1 MARDLD
7 FVAWDNYP
15 RGFWDMRADVDPSQA
30 ALSCDTMRGLKRQNV
45 WVMEQQAG
53 PSGWETVSRA
63 PRPGELR
70 LWAYQSIAH
79 GADGIVFFR
88 WRTARFGTEEYW
100 HGLLDHHGGPG
111 RRYEEIKR
119 MGGEIKKASEQLYG
133 STVKP
138 SVAMIL
144 SYDSRFAFQ
153 IQQNNPQFSYP
164 GHFHHVYRSL
174 YRRQVPVDIVA
185 PTDDLS
191 AYKLVA
197 APALHVVSDTVA
209 ENLRRF
215 VQAGGVL
222 VVTPRTGVKDEA
234 NGVVNQPL
242 PGLLAELC
250 GVAVEEYDS
259 LPPGVRN
266 QLEFASPELG
276 SPHPVYASV
285 WCDVLRP
292 DGATVIARYT
302 QDYTAGKPAI
312 TVNQFGQGQVVY
324 VGTVGDADL
333 YETLADWLLGLAG
346 VEPVLPAPEGV
357 EVTERWQGASRLLFV
372 LNHTGQA
379 QEVDLNGHTVDILS
393 GSASEGTVA
402 IPPRDVLV
410 LLEV

>member
-1 MARDLD
+1 
-7 FVAWDNYP
+7 
-15 RGFWDMRADVDPSQA
+15 
-30 ALSCDTMRGLKRQNV
+30 MRGLKRQNV

-53 PSGWETVSRA
+53 PSGWETVSTT

-100 HGLLDHHGGPG
+100 HGLLDHHGRPG

-119 MGGEIKKASEQLYG
+119 MGGEIKKAGEQLHG

-144 SYDSRFAFQ
+144 SYDSRFAF
-153 IQQNNPQFSYP
+153 
-164 GHFHHVYRSL
+164 HVHRSL

-197 APALHVVSDTVA
+197 APALHVVSDAAA
-209 ENLRRF
+209 ENLGRF
-215 VQAGGVL
+215 VQTGGVL

-266 QLEFASPELG
+266 QLEFALPELG

-285 WCDVLRP
+285 WCDVLESN
-292 DGATVIARYT
+292 GATVIARYT

-312 TVNQFGQGQVVY
+312 TVNQLGQGQVVY

-333 YETLADWLLGLAG
+333 YEALADWLLGLAG

-379 QEVDLNGHTVDILS
+379 QEVDLNGHYVDILS
-393 GSASEGTVA
+393 GSASEGTVTIA
-402 IPPRDVLV
+402 PREVLV
-410 LLEV
+410 LLEA